1 MTPPRTILLVNAG
14 QRDVQA
20 GGATLPQHAY
30 RAETERL
37 LDRVRAVPDDS
48 HPDIDMPIVEVTVR
62 AIISAGDGPIAVV
75 VFGTDQADADYAH
88 GDTVHAAGLMAAL
101 LPTRFPGQ
109 VVAATGLPLRV
120 AKANDHDEAYRAFR
134 ETFRVARLTHPPS
147 LAGSGEG
154 QGNISA
160 DSAPTLS
167 AIIGDDPAVPVIIA
181 VSSGTPAANLGILLA
196 SVEAFGDRVHAIQPR
211 EDGTVARI
219 DVATTIRRQALTQ
232 PAVRMLSAGQF
243 GTAAAFI
250 EAWGDPRATP
260 VAHLARALHKWQD
273 YDISGALAEARA
285 ARDTLHS
292 VPDTSR
298 QLLSP
303 ILQKLERYLDQ
314 RAGETGPRPSPTTN
328 QVIDLLWGAD
338 LCRVQ
343 GRLVDFVARVARLNE
358 AILRR
363 TVSRA
368 CGFDAS
374 DSNRAAFWSHIDSWL
389 GDAAPILADRLRQ
402 ANIDHAR
409 PDRALPPGT
418 FDRHWAVNVP
428 NLLNVLDMVASESS
442 QINLDLIAIAQASRI
457 VDVARPLHNKSIAG
471 HAFASVTDAVI
482 RDLLQQV
489 VPSRDIA
496 MRARLGIDGEGGRII
511 VDAMTRLLEASL
523 LPAPRTNFFL
533 DKFGNGLAE
542 ALASIDT

>member
-20 GGATLPQHAY
+20 GGASLPKHTY
-30 RAETERL
+30 RAETARL
-37 LDRVRAVPDDS
+37 LDRVCATPGDP
-48 HPDIDMPIVEVTVR
+48 HPDIEMPIVEVTVR

-88 GDTVHAAGLMAAL
+88 GDTVHAAALMAAL

-109 VVAATGLPLRV
+109 VVASTSLSLRV

-134 ETFRVARLTHPPS
+134 EAFREAMRTGADTDAR
-147 LAGSGEG
+147 GSG
-154 QGNISA
+154 
-160 DSAPTLS
+160 PTLG
-167 AIIGDDPAVPVIIA
+167 AILGDDPAAPVIIA
-181 VSSGTPAANLGILLA
+181 VSSGTPAANLGALLA
-196 SVEAFGDRVHAIQPR
+196 AVETLGDRVHAIQPR

-232 PAVRMLSAGQF
+232 PAVRMLREGQF

-250 EAWGDPRATP
+250 EAWGDARATP

-285 ARDTLHS
+285 AKNTLHS
-292 VPDTSR
+292 VPRTPT
-298 QLLSP
+298 QILNP
-303 ILQKLERYLDQ
+303 ILQKLERDLEQ
-314 RAGETGPRPSPTTN
+314 RARETGPRPSPTTN

-338 LCRVQ
+338 LCRAQ

-374 DSNRAAFWSHIDSWL
+374 DSNRSLFWSKIESWL

-409 PDRALPPGT
+409 PDLTWPPGT
-418 FDRHWAVNVP
+418 FNRHWAVNVP
-428 NLLNVLDMVASESS
+428 NLLSILDMVALEAS
-442 QINLDLIAIAQASRI
+442 QINLDLISIARASRI
-457 VDVARPLHNKSIAG
+457 IDVARPLHNKSIAG
-471 HAFASVTDAVI
+471 HAFAGVTDSVI
-482 RDLLQQV
+482 RDLLRQV
-489 VPSRDIA
+489 VPSTDTAI
-496 MRARLGIDGEGGRII
+496 RARLSIDGEGGRMI

-523 LPAPRTNFFL
+523 LTAPRTNFFL
-533 DKFGNGLAE
+533 DRYANGLAE
-542 ALASIDT
+542 ALASIDS

>member
-1 MTPPRTILLVNAG
+1 MTSPRTILLVNAG
-14 QRDVQA
+14 QRDVKA
-20 GGATLPQHAY
+20 GGTYLPKHTL
-30 RAETERL
+30 RADTARL
-37 LDRVRAVPDDS
+37 LDHVRDTPSDP
-48 HPDIDMPIVEVTVR
+48 HPDIEMPIVEVTVR

-75 VFGTDQADADYAH
+75 AFGTDQADADYAQ
-88 GDTVHAAGLMAAL
+88 GDTVHAAALMAAL
-101 LPTRFPGQ
+101 LPIRFPGQ
-109 VVAATGLPLRV
+109 VIAATGLPLRV
-120 AKANDHDEAYRAFR
+120 AKANDHDDAYRAFR
-134 ETFRVARLTHPPS
+134 EAFRESKLTGAGTDARAPEST
-147 LAGSGEG
+147 LAAIL
-154 QGNISA
+154 GN
-160 DSAPTLS
+160 DST
-167 AIIGDDPAVPVIIA
+167 VPVIIA
-181 VSSGTPAANLGILLA
+181 VSSGTPAANLGALLA
-196 SVEAFGDRVHAIQPR
+196 AVETLGARVRAIQPR
-211 EDGTVARI
+211 EDGSVARI
-219 DVATTIRRQALTQ
+219 DVASTIRRQALTQ
-232 PAVRMLSAGQF
+232 PAVRLLREGQF
-243 GTAAAFI
+243 ATAAAFI
-250 EAWGDPRATP
+250 EALGDPRAGII
-260 VAHLARALHKWQD
+260 ARLCRALHKWQD

-292 VPDTSR
+292 VPGTPG

-303 ILQKLERYLDQ
+303 IHQKLERYLEQ
-314 RAGETGPRPSPTTN
+314 RALEIGPRLSPTTN

-374 DSNRAAFWSHIDSWL
+374 DSNRAAFWSHINYWL

-428 NLLNVLDMVASESS
+428 NLLNVLDMVATESP
-442 QINLDLIAIAQASRI
+442 QINLDLIAIAQTSRI

-471 HAFASVTDAVI
+471 HSFAGVTDLVI
-482 RDLLQQV
+482 RDLLRQV
-489 VPSRDIA
+489 VPSTDTAI
-496 MRARLGIDGEGGRII
+496 RARLGIDGEGGRII